1 MAAALLPT
9 PDEQRQGPPSVRPAS
24 PLQPLPGHTY
34 RVLLADVAH
43 ELHEAHGD
51 ALLIHGLPLGDTCP
65 LPSWVPPLLVGC
77 FLALK
82 QATDKPSQSQA
93 HRQHRSTW
101 VAKPTLTGRN
111 WGDRTLP
118 K

>member
-1 MAAALLPT
+1 MAGSVAAALLPT
-9 PDEQRQGPPSVRPAS
+9 LDEQWQGPPSVQSAT
-24 PLQPLPGHTY
+24 PLQLLPAHTY

-51 ALLIHGLPLGDTCP
+51 ALLIHGLPLGDIGP
-65 LPSWVPPLLVGC
+65 LPSWVLPLLVG

-93 HRQHRSTW
+93 H
-101 VAKPTLTGRN
+101 
-111 WGDRTLP
+111 
-118 K
+118 